1 MSLNLKITPDQMN
14 QILPLLNNKQ
24 KLELLTQYYK
34 NSSNADIS
42 LVEEI
47 SPSIKSSNTDI
58 SPIDE
63 MSSNTKSSNSNSLPD
78 KSSSQNNLPWSDL
91 SKVKSI
97 DSNLNAKSDSYKPSS
112 LKTEPSQQTES
123 PVQEDSEYEQV
134 TVIKDLGYRMLDAS
148 GKFIRMP
155 CRSCH
160 YYDMFKEC
168 RMEEKCGFGHVE
180 PYICP
185 KCKIRIGRIKFN
197 GEYILVDYGREYF
210 ERSRNKE
217 TDYYRHKGYYI
228 NPHYCFE

>member
-14 QILPLLNNKQ
+14 QILPLLNKEQ

-34 NSSNADIS
+34 NSSNSDIS

-47 SPSIKSSNTDI
+47 SPTIKSSNSDL
-58 SPIDE
+58 SLIDE
-63 MSSNTKSSNSNSLPD
+63 VSSSTKSSNYDSLPD
-78 KSSSQNNLPWSDL
+78 KSSSRDNMPWSDL

-97 DSNLNAKSDSYKPSS
+97 DSNLNAKSDSF
-112 LKTEPSQQTES
+112 EPLSRKDS
-123 PVQEDSEYEQV
+123 PVQEDSEYEQIN
-134 TVIKDLGYRMLDAS
+134 VIKDLGYRMLDAS
-148 GKFIRMP
+148 GQYIKMP

-168 RMEEKCGFGHVE
+168 RMEDKCGFGHVE

-217 TDYYRHKGYYI
+217 TNYYRHKGYYI
-228 NPHYCFE
+228 NPHYCPE